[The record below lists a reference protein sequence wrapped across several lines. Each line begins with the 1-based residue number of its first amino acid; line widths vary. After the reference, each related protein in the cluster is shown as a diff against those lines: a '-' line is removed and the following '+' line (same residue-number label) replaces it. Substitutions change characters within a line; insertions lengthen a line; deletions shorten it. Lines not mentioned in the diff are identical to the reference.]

1 MSKTIL
7 ICGHG
12 PGISDAVAREFG
24 KRGFRVA
31 LVARNAA
38 RIAAAADE
46 LGKAGVIA
54 KAFACDLGDTDA
66 VTRMVGHVHAALGP
80 ISVLHWNGYAM
91 GAGNLLTAPLAE
103 LRTIFDVGVFGLVAA
118 VQAALP
124 DLRAEQGSVLVTGGG
139 FATYAEQVDKMVV
152 QWSSMGLATS
162 KAAQRKL
169 THLLHH
175 KLAEEGVYAGE
186 VVVLGLV
193 KGTAFDAG
201 NAPLEPADIAA
212 AFWRLHEQR
221 NAISV
226 NFPA

>member
-1 MSKTIL
+1 MTKTIL

-38 RIAAAADE
+38 RLAAAVEA
-46 LGKAGVIA
+46 LGQAGVSA
-54 KAFACDLGDTDA
+54 EAFPCDLADSDA
-66 VTRMVGHVHAALGP
+66 VTEMVAKVSGTLGP
-80 ISVLHWNGYAM
+80 ISVIHWNAYGS
-91 GAGNLLTAPLAE
+91 GAGDLLAAPLAE
-103 LRTIFDVGVFGLVAA
+103 LREVFEIGVFGLVAA

-124 DLRAEQGSVLVTGGG
+124 DLRSEKGSVLVTGGG
-139 FATYAEQVDKMVV
+139 FANYLTPMDPMIV
-152 QWSSMGLATS
+152 QWHVMGVATS

-175 KLAEEGVYAGE
+175 QLAGEDVYVGE
-186 VVVLGLV
+186 VVVLGVV

-201 NAPLEPADIAA
+201 NGTLDAADIAS
-212 AFWRLHEQR
+212 AFWTIHDARGP
-221 NAISV
+221 ISV
-226 NFPA
+226 NFPG